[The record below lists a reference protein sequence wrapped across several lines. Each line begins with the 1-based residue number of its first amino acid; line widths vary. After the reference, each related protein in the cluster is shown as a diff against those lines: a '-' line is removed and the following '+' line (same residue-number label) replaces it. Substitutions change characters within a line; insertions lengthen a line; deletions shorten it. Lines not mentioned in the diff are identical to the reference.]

1 MNAMHWI
8 GLYIVFMI
16 GLAHSLTYYL
26 FETGEEEQPIWLFLL
41 TRYSA
46 YAIAFIPFLYL
57 AIRKNDYKQE
67 PFT

>member
-8 GLYIVFMI
+8 GLYIVSMI
-16 GLAHSLTYYL
+16 GMVHSLTCYL
-26 FETGEEEQPIWLFLL
+26 LETGEEEEPLWLFLL
-41 TRYSA
+41 IRYSA

-57 AIRKNDYKQE
+57 VSRKHNYNQE